1 MSQQITDV
9 RHMAEAVRLAS
20 RGLCTTAPN
29 PRVGCVIAQ
38 GERVIARGFHRRAGE
53 AHAEVEALRAARE
66 PVRGAT
72 AYVTLEPCS
81 HHGRTPPCA
90 EALIEAGVSRVVAAS
105 LDPNP
110 LVAGSGL
117 ERLRAAG
124 IAVESGIL
132 GREAVA
138 LNPGFFKRMRT
149 GLPWVRV
156 KLAMSL
162 DGRTAM
168 ADGSSRWI
176 TAEAA
181 RADVQRLRAQS
192 CAIVTG
198 VGTVL
203 HDDPRLDVRIAIDGL
218 AAPERQPL
226 RVVLDSQLRTPPS
239 ARVIGEAGDTLV
251 VTAARD
257 AAREQA
263 LREAGVTVLH
273 LPDRD
278 GRVDLRALLA
288 HLAVAQCNEVL
299 IEAGATLAGAA
310 LRAGLVDELVIYMA
324 PTLMGSAARALLDLP
339 LASMDEKLALQITDL
354 TAVGRDWRIT
364 AIVAQAPV

>member
-9 RHMAEAVRLAS
+9 RHMAQAIGLAR

-38 GERVIARGFHRRAGE
+38 GERVVARGFHRRAGQ

-81 HHGRTPPCA
+81 HRGRTPPCA
-90 EALIEAGVSRVVAAS
+90 DALIDAGVARVVSAS

-132 GREAVA
+132 EREAVA

-149 GLPWVRV
+149 GMPWVRV

-168 ADGSSRWI
+168 ADGSSKWI

-203 HDDPRLDVRIAIDGL
+203 QDDPRLDVRIATEDDVTPG
-218 AAPERQPL
+218 RQPL
-226 RVVLDSQLRTPPS
+226 RVVVDSQLRMPPS
-239 ARVIGEAGDTLV
+239 ARVIGGAGDTLLA
-251 VTAARD
+251 TAARD
-257 AAREQA
+257 VARERA
-263 LREAGVTVLH
+263 LADAGVTLLH
-273 LPDRD
+273 LPAPD

-299 IEAGATLAGAA
+299 VEAGATLAGAA
-310 LRAGLVDELVIYMA
+310 LRAGLVDELIIYMA
-324 PTLMGSAARALLDLP
+324 PTLMGSAARPLLDLP
-339 LASMDEKLALQITDL
+339 FASMDEKLGLQISDI
-354 TAVGRDWRIT
+354 TAVGSDWRIT
-364 AIVAQAPV
+364 ASVGGA

>member
-9 RHMAEAVRLAS
+9 RHMAEAIGLAR

-29 PRVGCVIAQ
+29 PRVGCVIAH
-38 GERVIARGFHRRAGE
+38 GERVIARGFHRRAGQ
-53 AHAEVEALRAARE
+53 AHAEVEALRTARE

-72 AYVTLEPCS
+72 AYVTLEPCG

-90 EALIEAGVSRVVAAS
+90 EALIEAGVARVVAAS
-105 LDPNP
+105 PDPNP

-124 IAVESGIL
+124 VVVESGIL
-132 GREAVA
+132 EREAVA

-149 GLPWVRV
+149 GMPWVRV

-168 ADGSSRWI
+168 ADGSSKWI
-176 TAEAA
+176 TGEAA

-203 HDDPRLDVRIAIDGL
+203 HDDPRLDVRIAAPDG
-218 AAPERQPL
+218 APPERQPL
-226 RVVLDSQLRTPPS
+226 RVVVDSQLRMPPS

-251 VTAARD
+251 VTAGRD
-257 AAREQA
+257 AARERA
-263 LREAGVTVLH
+263 LADAGVTVLH
-273 LPDRD
+273 LPGVDRQ
-278 GRVDLRALLA
+278 VDLRALLA

-310 LRAGLVDELVIYMA
+310 LRAGLVDELVVYMA
-324 PTLMGSAARALLDLP
+324 PVLMGSAARPLLDLRF
-339 LASMDEKLALQITDL
+339 AAMDEKLGLQITDV
-354 TAVGRDWRIT
+354 TAVGSDWRIT
-364 AIVAQAPV
+364 ASVGGV